1 MFIHNGELG
10 FAIKD
15 DEHFLTL
22 IVKMRADT
30 ALGLKDAAVEKEQVC
45 VQRMGVKYGHV
56 IELSGP
62 AVHCLGGAVL
72 SRIRVRDTFR
82 ERLPR
87 SEGESKQKEEGQY
100 SHFRVM

>member
-1 MFIHNGELG
+1 
-10 FAIKD
+10 
-15 DEHFLTL
+15 
-22 IVKMRADT
+22 
-30 ALGLKDAAVEKEQVC
+30 VEKEQVC

-56 IELSGP
+56 IELSRP